1 MSFTLRVLIGLL
13 GGLAIGLGVSVA
25 GVAWLAWVPALVEP
39 IGILFVNAIRMAVIP
54 LVVASLVVGVTSM
67 GDVRKV
73 GTLGGRALVL
83 FVVFVA
89 VATLFG
95 AALAD
100 PLLARLRI
108 DRAVA
113 SGLRAGAFS
122 AGQSASESAGRL
134 PSVSEWMTDLV
145 PVNVFRAASDGAI
158 LPLIVF
164 ALAVGLALTAVGA
177 DRRQPVI
184 AVFQGIADAMLILV
198 GWVLKFTPVGVF
210 ALAVPLA
217 ARVGLAAVGALLSYI
232 VLLSAISAA
241 FIVLLYPVAV
251 VMGRVPLS
259 VFTRGAAPCQAVAF
273 ASRSSLAAL
282 PAAIEG
288 ARTEL
293 RLPDEITSFFLP
305 LAASMFRVGG
315 AIAQV
320 VSVLFLARLYGIDLN
335 PAQLATVVV
344 TVVPTS
350 FSIPGIPGGAIIVM
364 APVLASVG
372 LPVEGIGILLG
383 VDTISD
389 MFRTTANV
397 TGWLTVASILGR
409 GCGRRDAG
417 HRGEP
422 WTGDERPGPETR
434 G

>member
-13 GGLAIGLGVSVA
+13 SGLAIGVGISAAGIPWLGQLP
-25 GVAWLAWVPALVEP
+25 GLIEP
-39 IGILFVNAIRMAVIP
+39 IGILFISAIRMVVIP
-54 LVVASLVVGVTSM
+54 LVVASLVVGVASM

-73 GTLGGRALVL
+73 GTLGGRALGLFLL
-83 FVVFVA
+83 FVTA
-89 VATLFG
+89 ATLFG
-95 AALAD
+95 AASAF

-108 DRAVA
+108 DPTVA
-113 SGLRAGAFS
+113 AGLRASASS
-122 AGQSASESAGRL
+122 AGQAAADSARHL
-134 PSVSEWMTDLV
+134 PSISQWVVDLV

-164 ALAVGLALTAVGA
+164 ALALGLALTALA
-177 DRRQPVI
+177 AERRQPVV

-198 GWVLKFTPVGVF
+198 GWVLKLTPAGVF

-217 ARVGLAAVGALLSYI
+217 ARMGLAVAGALAYYI
-232 VLLSAISAA
+232 VLLSTICAA

-251 VMGRVPLS
+251 LVGRVPLAA
-259 VFTRGAAPCQAVAF
+259 FARGAASSQAVAF
-273 ASRSSLAAL
+273 TSRSSLAAL

-288 ARTEL
+288 VRTEL
-293 RLPDEITSFFLP
+293 RLPEEIASFFLP

-320 VSVLFLARLYGIDLN
+320 VSVLFLARLYGVDLTV
-335 PAQLATVVV
+335 PQLATVVL
-344 TVVPTS
+344 TVVPAS

-364 APVLASVG
+364 APVLTSVG

-397 TGWLTVASILGR
+397 TGWLAVGSIVGR
-409 GCGRRDAG
+409 GARN
-417 HRGEP
+417 GE
-422 WTGDERPGPETR
+422 
-434 G
+434 

>member
-13 GGLAIGLGVSVA
+13 SGLAIGIAVSAAGLPWLG
-25 GVAWLAWVPALVEP
+25 WLPTLVEP

-54 LVVASLVVGVTSM
+54 LIVASLVVGVASM

-73 GTLGGRALVL
+73 GTLGGRALAL

-89 VATLFG
+89 VATVFG
-95 AALAD
+95 AALAH

-108 DRAVA
+108 EPAVA
-113 SGLRAGAFS
+113 SGLRA
-122 AGQSASESAGRL
+122 SASSASQAATESARHL
-134 PSVSEWMTDLV
+134 PSVSEWITDLV
-145 PVNVFRAASDGAI
+145 PVNAFKAASDGAI

-164 ALAVGLALTAVGA
+164 ALCLGLALTALSA
-177 DRRQPVI
+177 ERRQPVV

-198 GWVLKFTPVGVF
+198 GWVLKLTPLGVF
-210 ALAVPLA
+210 ALAVPLG
-217 ARVGLAAVGALLSYI
+217 ARMGLAAAGALLSYI

-251 VMGRVPLS
+251 LIGGVPLAAFARS
-259 VFTRGAAPCQAVAF
+259 AAPCQAVAF
-273 ASRSSLAAL
+273 TSRSSLAAL
-282 PAAIEG
+282 PAAIDG
-288 ARTEL
+288 VRTEL
-293 RLPDEITSFFLP
+293 RLPDEIASFFLP

-320 VSVLFLARLYGIDLN
+320 VSVLFLARLYGVDLTA
-335 PAQLATVVV
+335 AQLATVVV

-364 APVLASVG
+364 APVLTSVG

-397 TGWLTVASILGR
+397 TGWLAVGSIVGR
-409 GCGRRDAG
+409 GRAQRDAG
-417 HRGEP
+417 HQRDRGLG
-422 WTGDERPGPETR
+422 TGD
-434 G
+434 